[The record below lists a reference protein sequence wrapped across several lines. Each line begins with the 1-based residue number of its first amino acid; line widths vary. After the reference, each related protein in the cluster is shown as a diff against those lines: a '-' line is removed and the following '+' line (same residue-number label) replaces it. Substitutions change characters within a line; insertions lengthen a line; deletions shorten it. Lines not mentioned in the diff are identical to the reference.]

1 MIGHVS
7 RHGGLLREIV
17 EGRNGGKPTRWIRRI
32 QTLYMIL
39 VNDIS
44 YAALERLAENKAGW
58 KHKEKGCRE
67 SAGQQKSTRRRKD
80 GFYAYVDG
88 HSSTRRISTSV
99 AAAGPVRCPFNVF
112 DASREYFTRPANRTR
127 WVVRGRRR
135 HSRTAGV
142 GERRRHPISGA
153 GVPTDRSRV
162 DTTIR
167 PS

>member
-1 MIGHVS
+1 MDKKNSNAIHD
-7 RHGGLLREIV
+7 
-17 EGRNGGKPTRWIRRI
+17 
-32 QTLYMIL
+32 L

-99 AAAGPVRCPFNVF
+99 AAAGPPGALSFQRL
-112 DASREYFTRPANRTR
+112 
-127 WVVRGRRR
+127 RRVAGIF
-135 HSRTAGV
+135 HSAA
-142 GERRRHPISGA
+142 E
-153 GVPTDRSRV
+153 
-162 DTTIR
+162 
-167 PS
+167 